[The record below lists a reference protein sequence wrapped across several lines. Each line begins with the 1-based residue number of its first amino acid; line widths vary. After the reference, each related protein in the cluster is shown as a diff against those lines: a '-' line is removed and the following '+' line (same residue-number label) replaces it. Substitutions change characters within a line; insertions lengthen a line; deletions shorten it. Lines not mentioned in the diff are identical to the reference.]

1 MMLIIFNL
9 NHIAVGNLNT
19 FHETHVWYHS
29 GSNHY
34 YGLSPCHYTY
44 INIYIGPAGS
54 DENFLNYFKYDAALP
69 SMDGL
74 ELQSITL
81 GLSL

>member
-1 MMLIIFNL
+1 MKHMFGTILVVTTTM
-9 NHIAVGNLNT
+9 A
-19 FHETHVWYHS
+19 FHLATIYI
-29 GSNHY
+29 
-34 YGLSPCHYTY
+34 Y